1 MPKIKS
7 NMNVRNYST
16 LRRLIDKSLKHI
28 DIAREAIQKI
38 EEEELYHE
46 FPEDLDRIS
55 TKLTE
60 ILGDGDKRNLDHLSL
75 AEIQSSLASK

>member
-7 NMNVRNYST
+7 NMNVRDYST

-28 DIAREAIQKI
+28 DIATEAIQKI

-46 FPEDLDRIS
+46 FPEDLDIIS

>member
-46 FPEDLDRIS
+46 FPEDLDIIS

>member
-1 MPKIKS
+1 
-7 NMNVRNYST
+7 MNVRNYST

-38 EEEELYHE
+38 EEELYHE

-60 ILGDGDKRNLDHLSL
+60 ILGDGDKSNLDHLSL
-75 AEIQSSLASK
+75 AEIQSSLASKE

>member
-1 MPKIKS
+1 
-7 NMNVRNYST
+7 MNVRNYST
-16 LRRLIDKSLKHI
+16 LRRLIGKSLKHI

-46 FPEDLDRIS
+46 FPEDLDIIS

-60 ILGDGDKRNLDHLSL
+60 ILGDGDKSNLDHLSL

>member
-1 MPKIKS
+1 
-7 NMNVRNYST
+7 MNVRNYST

>member
-46 FPEDLDRIS
+46 FPEDLDIIS

-75 AEIQSSLASK
+75 AEIQSQLASK